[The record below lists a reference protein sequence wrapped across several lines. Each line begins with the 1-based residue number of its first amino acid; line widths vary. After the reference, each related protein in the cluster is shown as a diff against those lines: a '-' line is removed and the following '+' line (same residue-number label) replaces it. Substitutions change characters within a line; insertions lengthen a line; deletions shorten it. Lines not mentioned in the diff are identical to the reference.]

1 MKHGIKISAIALLY
15 AALSSQALT
24 LERIHAGAMTG
35 QFFNAT
41 GPVQMDAGFPCFD
54 VKAFLA
60 NARPEASR
68 VRIPVKATAPAQLAN
83 FQILPSAWVDGPV
96 VTLNLHTGCW
106 QQAIRRHVISA
117 DLSSEVLAS
126 LASQQTVWH
135 DAVNNHDAAKTN
147 SISSSSTPTNEKKNI
162 GQAKGRSGL
171 TLDPLELLSDR
182 IANLDSFMDFVPTE
196 GALLGQKTLLQ
207 KAEPER
213 FSSAWVYTLAA
224 LLLLSLLTLL
234 YLWSRLRQVQAGT
247 ANWWDSP
254 LIKPE
259 AALPSA
265 SNLIDSDH
273 PTPRAG
279 KVKIEYRE
287 S

>member
-1 MKHGIKISAIALLY
+1 MKHGIKILAIALLY

-24 LERIHAGAMTG
+24 LERFHAGAM
-35 QFFNAT
+35 
-41 GPVQMDAGFPCFD
+41 MDAGFPCFD

-60 NARPEASR
+60 NARPDASR
-68 VRIPVKATAPAQLAN
+68 VRIPVKATAQAQLAN
-83 FQILPSAWVDGPV
+83 LRILPSAWVDGPV

-106 QQAIRRHVISA
+106 QQTTRRHVMPA

-126 LASQQTVWH
+126 
-135 DAVNNHDAAKTN
+135 
-147 SISSSSTPTNEKKNI
+147 ISSSNTPTNEKKNT
-162 GQAKGRSGL
+162 GPAKGRSGL

-182 IANLDSFMDFVPTE
+182 IANLDPFMPFVPTE
-196 GALLGQKTLLQ
+196 GALLDPKTRLQ

-213 FSSAWVYTLAA
+213 FSSALVYTLAA
-224 LLLLSLLTLL
+224 LLLLSLLTLV

-259 AALPSA
+259 AALHSG
-265 SNLIDSDH
+265 SSLIDSDH
-273 PTPRAG
+273 LKPPEQARS
-279 KVKIEYRE
+279 K
-287 S
+287 